1 MRPKQRTESRK
12 ETVNI
17 IEKALQCPSYP
28 LAKITGP
35 CCAAILNAGEESE
48 SCFVEPSTGIPRLGF
63 STGMRSRRRT
73 VETAIQRIED
83 NEDIMNVL
91 LAPEEAVKLTPSYD
105 SAITKKIK
113 ALPKDFYL
121 LGGRGDMLPHVPVF
135 NQVKGTTWR
144 KRPVR

>member
-1 MRPKQRTESRK
+1 MARLAKLRGDQSK
-12 ETVNI
+12 EQKVEKRAKVKHI
-17 IEKALQCPSYP
+17 IEKVRPAVVSFLSFSEDNGGASLLAQQYAQM
-28 LAKITGP
+28 LAKK
-35 CCAAILNAGEESE
+35 AKVAL
-48 SCFVEPSTGIPRLGF
+48 VEVPSTGIPRLGF

-121 LGGRGDMLPHVPVF
+121 LGGA
-135 NQVKGTTWR
+135 
-144 KRPVR
+144 